1 MLLAG
6 LAVSP
11 DVRGALGGALGLLML
26 AIARTDGR
34 RFVIPDAFS
43 GAAFALGIVNA
54 LSSDEDGMAGALAA
68 MASAILAAGMFLI
81 IRIAYRWIRGRE
93 GLGLGDVKLA
103 AVAGAWLSLPML
115 SLAIEIAAA
124 SGLAVYLWRQR
135 KHRRILRAASR
146 IPFGAFFAPAI
157 WLGWLLETRLANW
170 G

>member
-1 MLLAG
+1 MLLAS

-11 DVRGALGGALGLLML
+11 NVRGALGGALGLLAL

-43 GAAFALGIVNA
+43 GAALALGVVNA
-54 LSSDEDGMAGALAA
+54 LFSEEGEISGAVAA
-68 MASAILAAGMFLI
+68 MASATFAAGVFFI

-115 SLAIEIAAA
+115 PLAVEIAAT
-124 SGLAVYLWRQR
+124 SGLAAYLWRQR